1 MEEYDK
7 GSVTSCFAH
16 ISNHSDG
23 VFNHAIKVVFLFW
36 TLALTSLG
44 MLKAGSVPW
53 EERTRLEPKETGTE
67 TQTWVECPKPVGL
80 AEGHKEPHLS
90 WGFKSVLSDLVSP

>member
-7 GSVTSCFAH
+7 GPVTSCFAH
-16 ISNHSDG
+16 ISNHSD
-23 VFNHAIKVVFLFW
+23 HAIKAVFLFW

-53 EERTRLEPKETGTE
+53 EERTRLEPKETGAE

-80 AEGHKEPHLS
+80 AEGHEEPHLS
-90 WGFKSVLSDLVSP
+90 WGFKSVLSDLVSS

>member
-7 GSVTSCFAH
+7 GPVTSCFAH
-16 ISNHSDG
+16 ISNHPDG

-53 EERTRLEPKETGTE
+53 EERTQLEPKETGTE
-67 TQTWVECPKPVGL
+67 TQTGAECPKPVGL

-90 WGFKSVLSDLVSP
+90 WGFKSVLSDLVSS